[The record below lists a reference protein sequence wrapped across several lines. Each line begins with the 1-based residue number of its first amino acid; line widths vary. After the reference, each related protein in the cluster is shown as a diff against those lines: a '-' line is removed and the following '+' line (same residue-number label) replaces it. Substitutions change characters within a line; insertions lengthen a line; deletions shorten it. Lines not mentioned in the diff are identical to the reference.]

1 MLIGRWL
8 ILLAG
13 LATCVSIAL
22 YLVTRNRMYWVLAKR
37 IFTATA
43 AAALV
48 FFGVLILER
57 LAML

>member
-1 MLIGRWL
+1 MLIARWL

-22 YLVTRNRMYWVLAKR
+22 YLVTRKRMYWVLAQR
-37 IFTATA
+37 IFTGGA

-48 FFGVLILER
+48 FFAVLILER
-57 LAML
+57 LAVL